1 MQGNSLDQVIGP
13 LPIGA
18 IAGVFGWPGGIG
30 PMLAAAVAGA
40 GAASGL
46 SLLREPMGRR
56 YATPASFNLH
66 GNPSSMPNTME
77 SLICEED
84 LSCDVSTLDDGDAMP
99 SRGGVVAH
107 PLVTIGR
114 APIPEHAT
122 AAASPLRPQLFVT
135 VLEAGDDALLVRWVE
150 SGRCHYG
157 EQRWRLRVA
166 LQPGR
171 CALSGQPIEPGEPV
185 FRPVRRPVPAN
196 GDEMIRLA
204 ALPGM
209 DGAACDAT
217 PEDGDA
223 RHPAEVHG

>member
-1 MQGNSLDQVIGP
+1 
-13 LPIGA
+13 
-18 IAGVFGWPGGIG
+18 
-30 PMLAAAVAGA
+30 ML
-40 GAASGL
+40 
-46 SLLREPMGRR
+46 
-56 YATPASFNLH
+56 
-66 GNPSSMPNTME
+66 NTME
-77 SLICEED
+77 SPICEED
-84 LSCDVSTLDDGDAMP
+84 PSCDVCALGEDDALP
-99 SRGGVVAH
+99 SRGGVAAH

-171 CALSGQPIEPGEPV
+171 CAISGQAIEPGEPV

-196 GDEMIRLA
+196 GDEMIRPA
-204 ALPGM
+204 SVPGAT
-209 DGAACDAT
+209 GAACEGT